1 MGEVLFV
8 YLIFV
13 MENLNGDIWV
23 VDKEIDFIE
32 IFDRFGFY
40 RFMYKNS
47 DILKNF
53 KLYFLI
59 SDFNGNILILD

>member
-1 MGEVLFV
+1 
-8 YLIFV
+8 

-32 IFDRFGFY
+32 IFDCFGFY
-40 RFMYKNS
+40 RFIYKNS